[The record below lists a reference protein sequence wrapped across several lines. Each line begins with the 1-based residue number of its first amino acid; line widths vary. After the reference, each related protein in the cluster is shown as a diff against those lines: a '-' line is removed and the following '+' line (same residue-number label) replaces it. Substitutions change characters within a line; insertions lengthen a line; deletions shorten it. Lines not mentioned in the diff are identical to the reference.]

1 MVVIAMNPLIVAGL
15 LFAPVGVIAPK
26 GLAPLLFVVAIWQL
40 LLDLQARRLREIF
53 DTRVAWLLTALAL
66 WSLITVSWAPDPE
79 LSVVSAAKIAG
90 TFFAG
95 LIMLAAARRLEPPAR
110 DRLGAAF
117 IGGFAVAALALALEV
132 AAGYPATQAWYAY
145 QERTDEF
152 RAAALNRAVVLVFLA
167 SWLAAME
174 FRRRGR
180 AWLGW
185 ISILAATFIVFGA
198 DGNSAKV
205 AALIAVP
212 LAAIAW
218 WLGNRTHVVIAAVA
232 VLGVTIAPMLPLNL
246 LAPDRYVRVV
256 PEAYYSALHRLH
268 IWRFSAERIL
278 DKPAFGWGLDASRDL
293 PGGDRQLP
301 DGGVVM
307 SMHPHNGTLQ
317 VWLELGVIGAGLL
330 AVVIAVSLLA
340 QCQIR
345 DRFDAAA
352 ALGAST
358 VVLVIAN
365 LSFGIWQ
372 TWWLCTFG
380 LLAALLTA
388 AVRPDAAALPGR
400 PQAMP
405 RQV

>member
-1 MVVIAMNPLIVAGL
+1 MVIIATNPLILAGL

-26 GLAPLLFVVAIWQL
+26 GLAPLLFAVAVWQL
-40 LLDLQARRLREIF
+40 LLDLRARRLREIF
-53 DTRVAWLLTALAL
+53 DTRVAWLLTALSL
-66 WSLITVSWAPDPE
+66 WSLMTVSWAPDPE
-79 LSVVSAAKIAG
+79 LSIVSAAKIAG

-95 LIMLAAARRLEPPAR
+95 LVMLAAARRLAPPAR
-110 DRLGAAF
+110 EWLGGAVIA
-117 IGGFAVAALALALEV
+117 GFAVAALALALEV

-145 QERTDEF
+145 QDRGDEF

-167 SWLAAME
+167 SWLAAVE

-180 AWLGW
+180 AWLGCTG
-185 ISILAATFIVFGA
+185 IVAAAVIVFGA

-205 AALIAVP
+205 AVLVAVP
-212 LAAIAW
+212 LAAVAW
-218 WLGNRTHVVIAAVA
+218 WIGNRTHVVIAAVA
-232 VLGVTIAPMLPLNL
+232 VLGVTVAPMLPLNL
-246 LAPDRYVRVV
+246 LAPDRYAKVI

-293 PGGDRQLP
+293 PGGDARLP
-301 DGGVVM
+301 EGGVVM

-330 AVVIAVSLLA
+330 AVVVAVSLLA

-352 ALGAST
+352 TLGASV

-380 LLAALLTA
+380 LLAALVTA
-388 AVRPDAAALPGR
+388 AVRTDAAALPGR

>member
-1 MVVIAMNPLIVAGL
+1 MIVATNPLIIAGL
-15 LFAPVGVIAPK
+15 LFAPIGVIAPK
-26 GLAPLLFVVAIWQL
+26 GLAPLLFMVAIWQL
-40 LLDLQARRLREIF
+40 LLDMQARRLREVF

-66 WSLITVSWAPDPE
+66 WALVTVSWAPDPE
-79 LSVVSAAKIAG
+79 LSIVSAAKIAA

-95 LIMLAAARRLEPPAR
+95 LVMLAAARRLEPPAR
-110 DRLGAAF
+110 EWLGVAVIA
-117 IGGFAVAALALALEV
+117 GFAVAALALALEV

-152 RAAALNRAVVLVFLA
+152 RAAALNRAVILIFLA
-167 SWLAAME
+167 SWLAAVE

-185 ISILAATFIVFGA
+185 VAIIAAAFIVFGA

-218 WLGNRTHVVIAAVA
+218 WLGNRTHVVVAAIA

-246 LAPDRYVRVV
+246 LAPDRYAKVV
-256 PEAYYSALHRLH
+256 PEGYYSALHRLY
-268 IWRFSAERIL
+268 IWRFSAERII
-278 DKPAFGWGLDASRDL
+278 DKPALGWGLDASRDL
-293 PGGDRQLP
+293 PGGDERLP
-301 DGGVVM
+301 EGGVVM

-330 AVVIAVSLLA
+330 AVVVAVSLLA

-352 ALGAST
+352 TLGAST

-380 LLAALLTA
+380 LLAALVTA
-388 AVRPDAAALPGR
+388 AVRPDAAAQPGR
-400 PQAMP
+400 RQAMP
-405 RQV
+405 RQI